1 MIETKGVRVVAALFF
16 HLRIPNVRYCRG
28 NMRKRN
34 LKRISTI
41 SISPRMQ
48 IINDVHERIC
58 PGVMLLFSQF
68 LIEIEI
74 FQ

>member
-1 MIETKGVRVVAALFF
+1 VIETKGVRVVAALFF
-16 HLRIPNVRYCRG
+16 HLRIPNGRHCGG
-28 NMRKRN
+28 NMRNRN

-48 IINDVHERIC
+48 IIDDVHERIC
-58 PGVMLLFSQF
+58 PSVMLLFSQF
-68 LIEIEI
+68 LIEII